1 MTALNQYD
9 RLEATGVWREM
20 PTARRRDVIVSFGDA
35 TLTISDP
42 RSEIP
47 LAHWSLPAV
56 TRTNPGQMPARY
68 SPGGTDSDE
77 ELEIDDELLVSA
89 MEKVHR
95 VIESRRPHPGRL
107 RGGMTL
113 MAAFVMFLAA
123 FFWLPPAM
131 TRHAVQISPP
141 AQQETIGRIILRE
154 IERTTGPACTRPSA
168 DPVLARM
175 ATRLLGAGHR
185 IVILPATLNGA
196 IRLPGPITII
206 GNDLIAAQQS
216 PEVAAGHILAAQ
228 ASASQSNPLL
238 AALQFVGPRAVFHL
252 LTSGEMTPQTLD
264 GYGARL
270 LTRTGPKPDDETL
283 LALFTQAGIS
293 SEPYARSLDPTGEAT
308 LGLIEA
314 DPFRTDPPVPVM
326 DDRSWITLQQ
336 ICAE

>member
-20 PTARRRDVIVSFGDA
+20 PKARRRDVIVAFGDA

-56 TRTNPGQMPARY
+56 IRINPGQMPARY
-68 SPGGTDSDE
+68 SPGGVDSDE
-77 ELEIDDELLVSA
+77 ELEVDDELLIAA

-113 MAAFVMFLAA
+113 TAAFVMFLIA

-131 TRHAVQISPP
+131 TRHAVQIAPP
-141 AQQETIGRIILRE
+141 AQQEAIGRIILKE
-154 IERTTGPACTRPSA
+154 IEQTTGQACARPSA
-168 DPVLARM
+168 DPVLARL
-175 ATRLLGAGHR
+175 AVRLLGAGHQ
-185 IVILPATLNGA
+185 IVILPTTLNSA

-228 ASASQSNPLL
+228 AGASTSDPLL
-238 AALQFVGPRAVFHL
+238 TALQFVGPRGVFHL
-252 LTSGEMTPQTLD
+252 LTAGELNAESLD
-264 GYGARL
+264 GYGERL
-270 LTRTGPKPDDETL
+270 LTRPAPKPDDEAL
-283 LALFTQAGIS
+283 LALFTNAGIS
-293 SEPYARSLDPTGEAT
+293 SEPYARSLDPSGEAT
-308 LGLIEA
+308 LALIEA
-314 DPFRTDPPVPVM
+314 DPFRTDPPIPVM